1 MKLTK
6 KITALLLALVMA
18 LSLSTMAFANGTV
31 NTEYDQPTSSTE
43 FSSITG
49 LTSIF
54 VNGVQAKY
62 YRDSNTGTG
71 SRNPAYIRA
80 TVSGTEY
87 DLQSATVVITMSSG
101 TPTVSLN
108 GTTIN
113 ATGTEGSAYTYTL
126 NLLNKAYTVAI
137 DGKNYTLA
145 AGLAKTTAPIE
156 IPAGDPMRISAMTI
170 EGAPGNIKMSVV
182 QNPYMGNPYY
192 SMWTSV
198 TYTVKAEMAGKPI
211 RSDLDGSITIP
222 NGTSAPSAAD
232 TCLKG
237 TITGTGSAQTCA
249 LDLTSNTTLR
259 VVYGNYSRNYTVIAT
274 DENTISVSFGFDFT
288 EAINSTEY
296 KSHKILKDNITVTD
310 AVDQLIVNAHA
321 YFAKTNEDATATYG
335 IITVTAGSTVMDIMR
350 NFAVANQ
357 LGSEVPEG
365 CTYMATLNGIGEF
378 TFGQYS
384 GWMYTDGPNWDN
396 KATDAKFYE
405 SWNTPPIGAASYTL
419 SEGDKI
425 CWFIC
430 CNYMHHP
437 W

>member
-1 MKLTK
+1 MKMTK

-62 YRDSNTGTG
+62 YHDSNTGTG
-71 SRNPAYIRA
+71 SRNPAFIRA

-87 DLQSATVVITMSSG
+87 DLQSATVVVTMSSG

-170 EGAPGNIKMSVV
+170 GGATGDIKMSVV

-192 SMWTSV
+192 TMWTSV
-198 TYTVKAEMAGKPI
+198 TYTVKAAMEGTPNRAALA
-211 RSDLDGSITIP
+211 SSITIP
-222 NGTSAPSAAD
+222 TGTTAPSAD
-232 TCLKG
+232 TCLAASV
-237 TITGTGSAQTCA
+237 TGTGAAVTCT
-249 LDLTSNTTLR
+249 LDLTSNTTLK
-259 VVYGNYSRNYTVIAT
+259 VVYGDFSRNYTVIAT
-274 DENTISVSFGFDFT
+274 DDNTISVSYGFDFT

-310 AVDQLIVNAHA
+310 AVDQLIVKAHA

-335 IITVTAGSTVMDIMR
+335 TITVTAGSTVMDIMR

>member
-1 MKLTK
+1 MNMTK
-6 KITALLLALVMA
+6 RITALLLALVMA

-31 NTEYDQPTSSTE
+31 NTEYEQPTSSVTV
-43 FSSITG
+43 SSISG
-49 LTSIF
+49 LTSVS
-54 VNGVQAKY
+54 VNGVQATY
-62 YRDSNTGTG
+62 HRDSNTGTTTG
-71 SRNPAYIRA
+71 KPVYIRA
-80 TVSGTEY
+80 TITGTEY
-87 DLQSATVVITMSSG
+87 NLQNATVVITMSSG

-108 GTTIN
+108 GTTIS
-113 ATGTEGSAYTYTL
+113 AIGTEGSTYTYAL
-126 NLLNKAYTVAI
+126 DLLNKAYTVAI
-137 DGKNYTLA
+137 GSKTYTLA
-145 AGLAKTTAPIE
+145 AGLSKTTAPIE

-170 EGAPGNIKMSVV
+170 GGAPGDIKMSVV

-192 SMWTSV
+192 TMWTSA
-198 TYTVKAEMAGKPI
+198 TYTVKAAMEGTPNRAALA
-211 RSDLDGSITIP
+211 SSITIP
-222 NGTSAPSAAD
+222 TGTTAPSAD
-232 TCLKG
+232 TCLAASV
-237 TITGTGSAQTCA
+237 TGTGAAVTCT
-249 LDLTSNTTLR
+249 LDLTSNTTLK
-259 VVYGNYSRNYTVIAT
+259 VVYGDFSRNYTVIAT
-274 DENTISVSFGFDFT
+274 DDNTISVSYGFDFT

-310 AVDQLIVNAHA
+310 AVNQLIVKAHA

-335 IITVTAGSTVMDIMR
+335 TITVTAGSTVMDIMR

-396 KATDAKFYE
+396 KATNAKFYE

-419 SEGDKI
+419 SEGDEI

>member
-1 MKLTK
+1 MKMTK

-31 NTEYDQPTSSTE
+31 NTEYEQPTSSEVTTNVE
-43 FSSITG
+43 SITSV
-49 LTSIF
+49 T
-54 VNGVQAKY
+54 VNGAEASFY
-62 YRDSNTGTG
+62 YDNNTGTEFG
-71 SRNPAYIRA
+71 DPVYIRA

-87 DLQSATVVITMSSG
+87 NLQTATVVITTANK

-108 GTTIN
+108 GTTI
-113 ATGTEGSAYTYTL
+113 AAASSTGSAYTYAL
-126 NLLNKAYTVAI
+126 DLLNKAYTVSV
-137 DGKNYTLA
+137 DGEAFTLA
-145 AGLAKTTAPIE
+145 AGLAKTTNPIAV
-156 IPAGDPMRISAMTI
+156 PTADPMRISAMTI
-170 EGAPGNIKMSVV
+170 GGATGDIKMSVV

-192 SMWTSV
+192 TMWTSV
-198 TYTVKAEMAGKPI
+198 TYTVKATMAGTPN
-211 RSDLDGSITIP
+211 RAALASSITIP
-222 NGTSAPSAAD
+222 TGTTAPSAD
-232 TCLKG
+232 TCLAASV
-237 TITGTGSAQTCA
+237 TGTGAAVTCT
-249 LDLTSNTTLR
+249 LDLTSNTTLK
-259 VVYGNYSRNYTVIAT
+259 VVYGDFSRNYTVIAT
-274 DENTISVSFGFDFT
+274 DDNTISVSYGFDFT

-310 AVDQLIVNAHA
+310 AVDQLIVKAHA

-335 IITVTAGSTVMDIMR
+335 TITVTAGSTVMDIMR

-396 KATDAKFYE
+396 KATNAKFYE
-405 SWNTPPIGAASYTL
+405 SWNTPPIGAADYTL

>member
-1 MKLTK
+1 MKMTK

-31 NTEYDQPTSSTE
+31 NTEYEQPTSSEVTTNVE
-43 FSSITG
+43 SITSV
-49 LTSIF
+49 T
-54 VNGVQAKY
+54 VNGAEASFY
-62 YRDSNTGTG
+62 YDNNTGTEFG
-71 SRNPAYIRA
+71 DPVYIRA

-87 DLQSATVVITMSSG
+87 NLQTATVVITTANK

-108 GTTIN
+108 GTTI
-113 ATGTEGSAYTYTL
+113 AAASSTGSAYTYAL
-126 NLLNKAYTVAI
+126 DLLNKAYTVSV
-137 DGKNYTLA
+137 DGEAFTLA
-145 AGLAKTTAPIE
+145 AGLAKTTNPIAV
-156 IPAGDPMRISAMTI
+156 PTADPMRISAMTI
-170 EGAPGNIKMSVV
+170 GGATGDIKMSVV

-192 SMWTSV
+192 TMWTSV
-198 TYTVKAEMAGKPI
+198 TYTVKATMAGTPN
-211 RSDLDGSITIP
+211 RAALASSITIP
-222 NGTSAPSAAD
+222 TGTTAPSAD
-232 TCLKG
+232 TCLAASV
-237 TITGTGSAQTCA
+237 TGTGAAVTCT
-249 LDLTSNTTLR
+249 LDLTSNTTLK
-259 VVYGNYSRNYTVIAT
+259 VVYGDFSRNYTVIAT
-274 DENTISVSFGFDFT
+274 DDNTISVNFGIDFT

-310 AVDQLIVNAHA
+310 AVDQLIVKAHA

-335 IITVTAGSTVMDIMR
+335 TITVTAGSTVMDIMR

-396 KATDAKFYE
+396 KATNAKFYE

-419 SEGDKI
+419 SEGDEI